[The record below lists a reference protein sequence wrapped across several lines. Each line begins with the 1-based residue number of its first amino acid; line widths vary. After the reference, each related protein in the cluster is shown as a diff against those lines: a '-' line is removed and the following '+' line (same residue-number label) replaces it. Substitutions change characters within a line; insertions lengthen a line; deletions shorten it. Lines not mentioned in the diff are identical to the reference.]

1 MLVLSSSGD
10 SASQYMNYMNAFFTA
25 QVTIS
30 LFAFAE
36 LKDNFLFWIDAN
48 VHIVLV
54 LKAGVSSVQYTNY
67 MDAFFTAQV
76 TISLF
81 AFAELKDYLLFWI
94 DANVHIL
101 CTSIKSRGVIGTLST
116 RRYIYEIREKT
127 NFVHYSFSM
136 SC

>member
-36 LKDNFLFWIDAN
+36 LKDYLLFWIDAS

-54 LKAGVSSVQYTNY
+54 LKAGVSSGPSPLDNIFMKLGRKQ
-67 MDAFFTAQV
+67 
-76 TISLF
+76 I
-81 AFAELKDYLLFWI
+81 
-94 DANVHIL
+94 
-101 CTSIKSRGVIGTLST
+101 
-116 RRYIYEIREKT
+116 
-127 NFVHYSFSM
+127 VHYSFSM